1 MQRYT
6 LLNGLKL
13 TPAPPTLHK
22 ALAQPFRPVARQGNG
37 GSNLFGEGEEEAKVI
52 SGVGEMSKN
61 VKSKLL
67 TLWGEKKIKS
77 KANYSFC
84 NFTASDLK

>member
-37 GSNLFGEGEEEAKVI
+37 GSNLFGDREEEAKVI
-52 SGVGEMSKN
+52 PGVSEM
-61 VKSKLL
+61 
-67 TLWGEKKIKS
+67 
-77 KANYSFC
+77 
-84 NFTASDLK
+84 